1 MHTES
6 ITDGVIQCTCTS
18 VVYMYNTIQCTTCVT
33 TDTVHV
39 QLTDHSSLLWAC
51 LQIGG
56 VCCKRRGHST
66 DQPLEPDGRGRRKEG
81 EKKGREGR
89 KGGMGRGAVSALYIR
104 ILQYIHNA
112 QS

>member
-18 VVYMYNTIQCTTCVT
+18 VVYMYNTIQCTTCDT

-56 VCCKRRGHST
+56 VYCKRRGHST
-66 DQPLEPDGRGRRKEG
+66 DQHLESDWRGRRRGGKEG
-81 EKKGREGR
+81 GGGEERGEWEGE
-89 KGGMGRGAVSALYIR
+89 
-104 ILQYIHNA
+104 Q
-112 QS
+112 